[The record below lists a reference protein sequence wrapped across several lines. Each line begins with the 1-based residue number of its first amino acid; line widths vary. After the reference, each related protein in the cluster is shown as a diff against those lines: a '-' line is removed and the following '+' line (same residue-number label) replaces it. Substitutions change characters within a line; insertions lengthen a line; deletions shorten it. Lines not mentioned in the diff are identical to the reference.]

1 MTTIS
6 LGRERMHV
14 MDMFPG
20 GSGAES
26 KILTRREDSIGWL
39 TINQPEK
46 RNAISL
52 AMWDAIAAAA
62 DDFAADPAI
71 RVVVLHGA
79 GGKAFASG
87 ADISE
92 FDKVRA
98 NADAQ
103 AEYGKRSA
111 LARKKLEAMDKP
123 LIAMIQGFCIGGGY
137 ATALIADLRIASSD
151 SRFGIPAA
159 KLGIAYGY
167 ESLMR
172 LTALVGP
179 AIAKEILFTGRQLD
193 AAEALSFGLVNR
205 VVSPEDLVATT
216 VDVAQQIAR
225 NAPLSVRASKAAI
238 DQIAGDPALRDQT
251 AIEALNRACFDS
263 QDYAEGRRAFTE
275 KRPPHFTGR

>member
-1 MTTIS
+1 MTTIRA
-6 LGRERMHV
+6 GKERTHG
-14 MDMFPG
+14 MDMYP
-20 GSGAES
+20 GSGGAEA
-26 KILTRREDSIGWL
+26 KILTRRADGIGWL

-62 DDFAADPAI
+62 DDFAADPDV

-103 AEYGKRSA
+103 VEYGKRSA
-111 LARKKLEAMDKP
+111 QARKKLEAMDKP

-137 ATALIADLRIASSD
+137 ATALIADLRIASTD

-159 KLGIAYGY
+159 RLGIAYGY

-172 LTALVGP
+172 LTALAGP

-193 AAEALSFGLVNR
+193 AAEAFAFGLVNR
-205 VVSPEDLVATT
+205 VVPPEQLEETT
-216 VDVAQQIAR
+216 IGLAQQIAR
-225 NAPLSVRASKAAI
+225 NAPLSIRASKAAI
-238 DQIAGDPALRDQT
+238 DQIAGDPALRDQA

-263 QDYAEGRRAFTE
+263 QDYAEGRSAFTK
-275 KRPPHFTGR
+275 KRPPNFTGR

>member
-6 LGRERMHV
+6 PGREQTHV
-14 MDMFPG
+14 MDMHPSG
-20 GSGAES
+20 GGAGS
-26 KILTRREDSIGWL
+26 KILTRREDGIGWL

-62 DDFAADPAI
+62 DDFATDPAI
-71 RVVVLHGA
+71 RVVVMHGA

-103 AEYGKRSA
+103 VEYGKRSA

-137 ATALIADLRIASSD
+137 ATALVADLRIASSD

-172 LTALVGP
+172 LTALAGP

-193 AAEALSFGLVNR
+193 ATEALSFGLVNR
-205 VVSPEDLVATT
+205 VVPPEQLEETT
-216 VDVAQQIAR
+216 VGLAQQVAR
-225 NAPLSVRASKAAI
+225 NSLLSIRASKAAI
-238 DQIAGDPALRDQT
+238 DQIAGDPALRDQA

-263 QDYAEGRRAFTE
+263 QDYAEGRSAFAE
-275 KRPPHFTGR
+275 KRPPQFTGR

>member
-1 MTTIS
+1 
-6 LGRERMHV
+6 
-14 MDMFPG
+14 MDLYPG
-20 GSGAES
+20 GGAEA
-26 KILTRREDSIGWL
+26 KILARREDGIGWL

-62 DDFAADPAI
+62 DDFAADPAV
-71 RVVVLHGA
+71 RVVVMHGA

-92 FDKVRA
+92 FDKFRA

-103 AEYGKRSA
+103 VEYGRRSA
-111 LARKKLEAMDKP
+111 LARKRLEAMGKP

-159 KLGIAYGY
+159 KLGIAYAY
-167 ESLMR
+167 ESLER
-172 LTALVGP
+172 LTALAGP

-193 AAEALSFGLVNR
+193 AAEALSFGLINR
-205 VVSPEDLVATT
+205 VVPPEQLEETT
-216 VDVAQQIAR
+216 VDLARQMAR
-225 NAPLSVRASKAAI
+225 NSPLSIRASKAAI
-238 DQIAGDPALRDQT
+238 DQIAGDPASRDR
-251 AIEALNRACFDS
+251 AVIEVLNRACFDS
-263 QDYAEGRRAFTE
+263 EDYAEGRRAFVE
-275 KRPPHFTGR
+275 KRPPQFTGR

>member
-1 MTTIS
+1 MTTIRA
-6 LGRERMHV
+6 GKERTHG
-14 MDMFPG
+14 MDMYP
-20 GSGAES
+20 GSGGAEA
-26 KILTRREDSIGWL
+26 KILTRRADGIGWL

-62 DDFAADPAI
+62 DDFAADPDV

-103 AEYGKRSA
+103 VEYGRRSA
-111 LARKKLEAMDKP
+111 QARKKLEAMDKP

-137 ATALIADLRIASSD
+137 ATALIADLRIASTD

-159 KLGIAYGY
+159 RLGIAYGY

-172 LTALVGP
+172 LTALAGP

-193 AAEALSFGLVNR
+193 AAEAFASGLVNR
-205 VVSPEDLVATT
+205 VVPPEQLEETT
-216 VDVAQQIAR
+216 IGLAQQIAR
-225 NAPLSVRASKAAI
+225 NAPLSIRASKAAI
-238 DQIAGDPALRDQT
+238 DQIAGDPALRDQA

-263 QDYAEGRRAFTE
+263 QDYAEGRSAFTE
-275 KRPPHFTGR
+275 KRPPNFTGR